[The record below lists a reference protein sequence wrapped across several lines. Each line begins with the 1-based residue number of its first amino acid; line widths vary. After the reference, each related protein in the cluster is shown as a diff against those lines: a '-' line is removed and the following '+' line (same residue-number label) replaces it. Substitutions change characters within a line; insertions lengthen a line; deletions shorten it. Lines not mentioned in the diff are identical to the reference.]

1 MRDAAEYRT
10 HADECMR
17 LANQLER
24 KEHRETLIQ
33 MAQTWLRLAEKRER
47 SVDSKTLLARSQNI
61 ALRCAST
68 LTMPPRMPSS
78 PTRSRQRVATS
89 NVC

>member
-1 MRDAAEYRT
+1 VAIGYKIDLVSALIRRTLVGIMRDAAEYRT

-17 LANQLER
+17 LAHQLER

-47 SVDSKTLLARSQNI
+47 SVDSKTVLGK
-61 ALRCAST
+61 
-68 LTMPPRMPSS
+68 
-78 PTRSRQRVATS
+78 
-89 NVC
+89 

>member
-10 HADECMR
+10 HAAECMR

-47 SVDSKTLLARSQNI
+47 SVDSKTVLGK
-61 ALRCAST
+61 
-68 LTMPPRMPSS
+68 
-78 PTRSRQRVATS
+78 
-89 NVC
+89 